1 MSDLEQA
8 RELLAA
14 AERDLSAL
22 RGMGDAEIFADEIF
36 GFHIQQAVEK
46 SFKAWLALLGETYPT
61 THNLERLLKALATR
75 DPGAVRFEELTGYTP
90 YAVVLRYADAAPQ
103 RGSIDRREAL
113 LRVETLF
120 ERVRRLMEDG

>member
-22 RGMGDAEIFADEIF
+22 RGMGDAQIFADEIF
-36 GFHIQQAVEK
+36 GFHVQQAVEK

-61 THNLERLLKALATR
+61 THNLARLLEALRTR
-75 DPGAVRFEELTGYTP
+75 EPEAVRFEDLTAYTP
-90 YAVVLRYADAAPQ
+90 YAVRLRYAGAEP
-103 RGSIDRREAL
+103 RGKPLDRGAILPRVEAL
-113 LRVETLF
+113 LEQ
-120 ERVRRLMEDG
+120 VRRPIEDG